1 MAHIRVTEANLKTLE
16 VKTNLAYD
24 VLRRAI
30 EPDDGIERYS
40 LISSAERLYQHDI
53 GAYLQV
59 LTLPATR
66 SFRHLNKGGRR
77 IQKIEK
83 SILQFALMSDPPSS
97 KMGAKRIEIVEDIED
112 GMGGLRSYL
121 DAEDNLSSAEGEVFR
136 QLQHKATELRK
147 AGRYDLILKALD
159 YVREKYQNH

>member
-1 MAHIRVTEANLKTLE
+1 MQEEIFLEFRLVESQLLHRLAKECAEHNQLHQKAEIWRSKSQAEQLVKLCIVDKCHPSMTGGCLQTLE

-30 EPDDGIERYS
+30 ETDDGIERYS

-66 SFRHLNKGGRR
+66 SFRHLNKGGKR

-97 KMGAKRIEIVEDIED
+97 KMGAKRI
-112 GMGGLRSYL
+112 
-121 DAEDNLSSAEGEVFR
+121 
-136 QLQHKATELRK
+136 
-147 AGRYDLILKALD
+147 
-159 YVREKYQNH
+159 